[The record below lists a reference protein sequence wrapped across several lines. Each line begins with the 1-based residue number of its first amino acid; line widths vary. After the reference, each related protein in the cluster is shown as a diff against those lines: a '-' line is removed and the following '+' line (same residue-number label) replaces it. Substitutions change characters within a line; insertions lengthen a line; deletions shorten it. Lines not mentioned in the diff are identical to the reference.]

1 MLPQSLLDIARTTGI
16 EFTVFLRLQ
25 NINII
30 KCIHKTALPYQYD
43 EMRQFTPQNAIVY
56 SVGCVVHYLTT
67 LPFIKLNRHAVRY
80 SDCKITTLN
89 GREIMET
96 MEYERMETHLE
107 MLIGIKE
114 FATKEGVTACT
125 VQRWITEGNG
135 T

>member
-1 MLPQSLLDIARTTGI
+1 
-16 EFTVFLRLQ
+16 
-25 NINII
+25 
-30 KCIHKTALPYQYD
+30 
-43 EMRQFTPQNAIVY
+43 
-56 SVGCVVHYLTT
+56 
-67 LPFIKLNRHAVRY
+67 
-80 SDCKITTLN
+80 
-89 GREIMET
+89 